1 MTEPTPPIEITPAPS
16 RVGGLLTD
24 ILIIGLMVG
33 AILLNVF
40 APLWLK
46 PPRLALTSW
55 LYVGSVFVWIPFYAW
70 KRRHTPRRTRTV
82 LTIVVGGMMMCF
94 ICAVLGPSLKSI
106 FALGFLDRVECEE
119 IEVAGSRVRYECI
132 RIAFE
137 GDTGDEGRS
146 RLTLEGVDWL
156 PIVWRVE

>member
-1 MTEPTPPIEITPAPS
+1 MTEPTPPIEIRPAPS
-16 RVGGLLTD
+16 RLGNMLADML
-24 ILIIGLMVG
+24 ILGLMVG
-33 AILLNVF
+33 AILLNIF

-46 PPRLALTSW
+46 PPGLALTSW
-55 LYVGSVFVWIPFYAW
+55 LYVGSVFVWILFYAW
-70 KRRHTPRRTRTV
+70 KRRRTPRRSRTV

-146 RLTLEGVDWL
+146 RLTLEGYDWL